1 MNSNNKNCQEV
12 ININN
17 SNSTNADV
25 INPNLKKSARIHS
38 IDTMRGYQ
46 ILLMIAGHYNSF
58 LRLDYFETAMFTMFV
73 RNMVEQVANPLFI
86 IVMGV
91 ALVLSMDQRKKRGK
105 TFRDNLIHQ
114 IKRANIFFMLNQ
126 VLVITYI
133 IYFGVEITFTQA
145 GLYPGWITSLGI
157 IAVFCFLLL
166 YVKKLYRILIMIV
179 VELLYEMHFISGWW
193 IFNLSA
199 FFYMTFGTLI
209 GEYILEARENNSW
222 RAFQIKIFIS
232 GIILFTLGII
242 AEYYLYVTYD
252 LTIPHTTTKYAPFF
266 NIYALGM
273 FTFVFSIFFRIQ
285 DYKREKGMRIEA
297 ISPFSNLSLTLFY
310 AHLIVMA
317 VLLIPIGM
325 GNALSV
331 YSFIVF
337 ILCFYIFVYLLGALW
352 ARKGY
357 IYSFEW
363 IIRKFS

>member
-1 MNSNNKNCQEV
+1 MESSNNESKKLT
-12 ININN
+12 I
-17 SNSTNADV
+17 SNVSKQSS
-25 INPNLKKSARIHS
+25 KKSSRIHS

-58 LRLDYFETAMFTMFV
+58 LKIDYFETAMFTMFV

-105 TFRDNLIHQ
+105 KFNDNLIYN
-114 IKRANIFFMLNQ
+114 IKRAIIFFLLNQ

-133 IYFGVEITFTQA
+133 IYFGVEITFTQS

-157 IAVFCFLLL
+157 IAVFCFFLL
-166 YVKKLYRILIMIV
+166 YVKKLYRILVMIV
-179 VELLYEMHFISGWW
+179 IELLYELHFISGWW
-193 IFNLSA
+193 VFNLSA

-222 RAFQIKIFIS
+222 RAFQIKIFVS
-232 GIILFTLGII
+232 GIILFTLGVL
-242 AEYYLYVTYD
+242 AELYLYNTYD
-252 LTIPHTTTKYAPFF
+252 LTIPHTTTQYAPHY

-285 DYKREKGMRIEA
+285 DYKRDPGMRIEA
-297 ISPFSNLSLTLFY
+297 IRVFSNLSLTLFY
-310 AHLIVMA
+310 SHLIVMA
-317 VLLIPIGM
+317 ILFIPIGM
-325 GNALSV
+325 GNAFSV
-331 YSFIVF
+331 YSFLIF
-337 ILCFYIFVYLLGALW
+337 MLCLYIFIFLLGVLW
-352 ARKGY
+352 AKKGY